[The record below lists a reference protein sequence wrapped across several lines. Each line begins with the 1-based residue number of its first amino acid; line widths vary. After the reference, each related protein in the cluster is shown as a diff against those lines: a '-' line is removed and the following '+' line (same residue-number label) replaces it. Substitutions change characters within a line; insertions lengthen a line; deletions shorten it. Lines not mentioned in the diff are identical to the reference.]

1 MIPDVVYGWGRTP
14 LVFKQNPQSRYYIGR
29 DQRGK
34 SWERVIYIHNTR
46 WWGKLMVRV
55 INVCNIF
62 FKKSISLL
70 AHALFCKS
78 MSMEMC
84 SRVEEMQISKYHM
97 KGCKN
102 EHNVDPVETGAIKK
116 QSFNN
121 FLTLFVMLCF
131 TLFSILGI
139 HLIKPQCHL
148 AKRLH

>member
-1 MIPDVVYGWGRTP
+1 MVGEGPLWSLNKTPNQGTTLEETREAKAGKGSFTSITPDGGGNWWSEWSTCA
-14 LVFKQNPQSRYYIGR
+14 
-29 DQRGK
+29 
-34 SWERVIYIHNTR
+34 IYS
-46 WWGKLMVRV
+46 L
-55 INVCNIF
+55 
-62 FKKSISLL
+62 KKSISLL
-70 AHALFCKS
+70 AHALFYKS

-102 EHNVDPVETGAIKK
+102 EHSVDPVETGAIKK

>member
-1 MIPDVVYGWGRTP
+1 
-14 LVFKQNPQSRYYIGR
+14 
-29 DQRGK
+29 
-34 SWERVIYIHNTR
+34 
-46 WWGKLMVRV
+46 
-55 INVCNIF
+55 
-62 FKKSISLL
+62 
-70 AHALFCKS
+70 

-148 AKRLH
+148 ASLSTNVATLRFAFDNSANLKLVHIGPKIVHIGHVLVQTNPKMG

>member
-1 MIPDVVYGWGRTP
+1 MVGEGPLWSLNKTP
-14 LVFKQNPQSRYYIGR
+14 IRGTILEETREAKAGKGSFKSIIR
-29 DQRGK
+29 
-34 SWERVIYIHNTR
+34 S
-46 WWGKLMVRV
+46 

-70 AHALFCKS
+70 AHALFYKS